1 MPKYAGSATYYY
13 AVLNDEKF
21 YRSTLM
27 LPNLTIDA
35 GKIVKKSKKYIIKN
49 KSVFQVLLLGL
60 YASSK
65 LLTNNFPSKIVGKNH
80 KIKNKKFYPFSFPDN
95 DLILSLKKNKKII
108 FNFFE
113 YFFLIKII
121 FLKNNK
127 KIYNE
132 IRLKLN
138 L

>member
-1 MPKYAGSATYYY
+1 
-13 AVLNDEKF
+13 DEKF

-35 GKIVKKSKKYIIKN
+35 GKIVKKSKKYMIKN

-65 LLTNNFPSKIVGKNH
+65 LLTNNFPTKIFGKNH
-80 KIKNKKFYPFSFPDN
+80 KIKNKKFNTFSFPDD

-108 FNFFE
+108 FNFYD

-121 FLKNNK
+121 FLKKNK